1 MENPLSAF
9 AKIKAFVFDVDGVM
23 TAGRVLVGEG
33 GELLRTVSIKDG
45 YAVQLAIKLGYR
57 VAIITG
63 GSSDGVRKRFSKLGV
78 KDYYSGVQSKKEVFV
93 AYLERH
99 GLQANEVL
107 YMGDDIPDYDVMK
120 LVGLA
125 AAPSDAC
132 PEILA
137 VSHFVSGLKGGEG
150 CVRDVIER
158 VLKLNGS
165 WPVA

>member
-23 TAGRVLVGEG
+23 TAGSVLVGDD
-33 GELLRTVSIKDG
+33 GELLRTVSIRDG
-45 YAVQLAIKLGYR
+45 YAVQLAVKLGYR

-63 GSSDGVRKRFSKLGV
+63 GSSPGVRTRFMRLGV
-78 KDYYSGVQSKKEVFV
+78 SDYYSGVQDKKEVYL

-99 GLQANEVL
+99 QLEASQVL
-107 YMGDDIPDYDVMK
+107 YMGDDIPDYEVMK
-120 LVGLA
+120 LAGLA
-125 AAPSDAC
+125 AAPADAC

-137 VSHFVSGLKGGEG
+137 VSHYVSGVKGGQG

>member
-9 AKIKAFVFDVDGVM
+9 AKVKAFVFDVDGVM
-23 TAGRVLVGEG
+23 TAGTVLVGEDG
-33 GELLRTVSIKDG
+33 SLLRAVSIRAG

-63 GSSDGVRKRFSKLGV
+63 GDSAGIRKRFAKLGV
-78 KDYYSGVQSKKEVFV
+78 TDYYSGVQSKKEVYA

-99 GLQANEVL
+99 GLKKEEVL
-107 YMGDDIPDYDVMK
+107 YMGDDIPDYEVMK
-120 LVGLA
+120 MAGLA
-125 AAPSDAC
+125 AAPADAC
-132 PEILA
+132 PEILS
-137 VSHFVSGLKGGEG
+137 VSHYVSGLKGGFG

-158 VLKLNGS
+158 VLKLNNS

>member
-23 TAGRVLVGEG
+23 TAGTVLVGEG
-33 GELLRTVSIKDG
+33 GELMRTVSIRDG
-45 YAVQLAIKLGYR
+45 YAVQLAVKLGYR

-63 GSSDGVRKRFSKLGV
+63 GNSAGIRKRFSKLGV
-78 KDYYSGVQSKKEVFV
+78 TDYYSGVKQKKEVYV

-99 GLQANEVL
+99 GLAKDEVL
-107 YMGDDIPDYDVMK
+107 YMGDDIPDYEVMQIT
-120 LVGLA
+120 GLA
-125 AAPSDAC
+125 TAPADAC

-137 VSHFVSGLKGGEG
+137 VSHYVSGQKGGEG

>member
-1 MENPLSAF
+1 MENPLSHF
-9 AKIKAFVFDVDGVM
+9 SKIKAFVFDVDGVM
-23 TAGRVLVGEG
+23 TAGTVLVSEAGD
-33 GELLRTVSIKDG
+33 LLRTVSIRDG

-63 GSSDGVRKRFSKLGV
+63 GASAGVQKRFAKLGV
-78 KDYYSGVQSKKEVFV
+78 TDYYSGVQSKKEVYL

-99 GLQANEVL
+99 GLQSDEVL
-107 YMGDDIPDYDVMK
+107 YMGDDIPDYEVMK
-120 LVGLA
+120 LAGLA
-125 AAPSDAC
+125 AAPADAC
-132 PEILA
+132 PEILS
-137 VSHFVSGLKGGEG
+137 VSHYVSSQSGGNG